1 MLLKALRQ
9 DLGRREGRD
18 EEKMQKG
25 EKIHRD

>member
-9 DLGRREGRD
+9 DLGRREERD
-18 EEKMQKG
+18 EGKMQKG